1 MEKTLR
7 VLNRM
12 VRDDVIATYVIGGA
26 IAAIFHIEPFE
37 TSDLDIFFVLQAKQ
51 SDLLVLAPLYDY
63 LSRLGYHPSG
73 EFVKIEGWQV
83 QFLPVFNPLIEEA
96 VEQSIEIKYN
106 RTKTRI
112 MSAEHLVA
120 IMLETGRVKDYARI
134 AQFLEEEAVD
144 SSELMKVLTRHKLT
158 NKWKSFRR
166 RFQE

>member
-12 VRDDVIATYVIGGA
+12 VRDDVIETYVIGGA
-26 IAAIFHIEPFE
+26 IAAIFYIEPFE
-37 TSDLDIFFVLQAKQ
+37 TSDLDIFFVLQTKQ
-51 SDLLVLAPLYDY
+51 RDLLMYDY

-83 QFLPVFNPLIEEA
+83 QFLPAFNPLIVEA

-134 AQFLEEEAVD
+134 SQFLEEEAVE
-144 SSELMKVLTRHKLT
+144 SGELMKVLTRHKLT
-158 NKWKSFRR
+158 DKWKAFRR